1 MHLDFSA
8 IKESKNLLA
17 FSAGIDS
24 CALFFILLEQNIPF
38 DIAIVDY
45 NVREQS
51 KEEISYAKALAKKYN
66 KQIFIKEVTL
76 ENSNFEKQARDIRYS
91 FFEDLITEY
100 KYNTLLTAHQLNDK
114 LEWFMMQLS
123 KGAGLIELIGFNKW
137 EQKPSYKIFKPL
149 LEITKEEIEGYLKA
163 NKITYFIDQ
172 SNYDEKYKRNY
183 FRHNFSDK
191 FLKEFQEGIK
201 NSFEYL
207 DKDLNSLNIQ
217 TKPLV
222 KIEDL
227 EVFENSQDNNLN
239 IRSID
244 INLKKRG
251 ILLSNASRNEILKQ
265 KEIIISHKLAISITN
280 KYIWICPYI
289 KTTMDKKFK
298 EFCRVNNIPKN
309 IRPYLFSK
317 NIDIKNL
324 VI

>member
-217 TKPLV
+217 IKPLV

>member
-149 LEITKEEIEGYLKA
+149 LEITKEELEGYLKA